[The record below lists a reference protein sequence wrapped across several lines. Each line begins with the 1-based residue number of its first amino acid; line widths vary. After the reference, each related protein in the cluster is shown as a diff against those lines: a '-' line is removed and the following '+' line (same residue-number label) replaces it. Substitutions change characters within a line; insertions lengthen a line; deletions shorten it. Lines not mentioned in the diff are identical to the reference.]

1 MILLS
6 LLLLN
11 RQEELELRWKFLLGV
26 KSVRKVY
33 STNTTIG
40 MNCHTQSFYIVATV
54 SPTGEIRQIELNL
67 IPSLIQP
74 HWHGAD
80 KWFNPCGWLII
91 GGTETSSN
99 VLIIKNLHLKSE
111 VFFKLDVMMVTF
123 LMIITRKGSLMP
135 NVSLSFCGQVM
146 KAVVTLVP
154 IISNTDDC
162 ISWSVS
168 LFICPLWTTSGS
180 TYSAYPK
187 FAVVCFLSSKGSI
200 GTQTD
205 MYS

>member
-1 MILLS
+1 M
-6 LLLLN
+6 
-11 RQEELELRWKFLLGV
+11 
-26 KSVRKVY
+26 Y
-33 STNTTIG
+33 
-40 MNCHTQSFYIVATV
+40 CHSQSFYIVATV
-54 SPTGEIRQIELNL
+54 SPAGKIWKIELNL

-74 HWHGAD
+74 HGHGAD
-80 KWFNPCGWLII
+80 KGFNPCGWLII
-91 GGTETSSN
+91 GGTEASSN
-99 VLIIKNLHLKSE
+99 VLIVKNLHFESE
-111 VFFKLDVMMVTF
+111 VFFELDVMVVTF

-135 NVSLSFCGQVM
+135 SVSLSFCGQVM

-154 IISNTDDC
+154 IISSTDDW

-187 FAVVCFLSSKGSI
+187 FAAVCFLSSIGSI
-200 GTQTD
+200 GTQTG